1 MFPDNETVLK
11 RCIENPEP
19 FVEDFYVKDHLII
32 TLRRSEEANELMRA
46 NIQILD
52 LITAFQVASDENN
65 KTFCAKIIDK
75 IIPLL
80 ETSEINNSEFTSFW
94 EVNDTSYSMYRKL
107 SDEAKKHFLND
118 IIPRFITHRHQM
130 YKEHGY
136 TATTLQVKADSFA
149 HKRSGEL
156 GTKKVKSIFERFGLE
171 QLKKSQQWSDCR
183 SFYIGADKQD
193 KKIFDA
199 ILGEMKIRFEWG
211 THHKGKRP
219 DFLIRYGTELLIVE
233 HKHMKEAGGGQD
245 KQIVEISEFVSQRES
260 SPNVHYV
267 AFLDGILFNM
277 LFVNPSW
284 GKPQEQNRQIQ
295 QALKENKKNYFV
307 NTYGFNLLLQHLLKG
322 KIADNC

>member
-1 MFPDNETVLK
+1 MLPDNETILK
-11 RCIENPEP
+11 RSTENPEP
-19 FVEDFYVKDHLII
+19 FVEDFYVKEHLVI
-32 TLRRSEEANELMRA
+32 TRNRGESNKLMQANA
-46 NIQILD
+46 QILD
-52 LITAFQVASDENN
+52 FITAFKVACDEGN
-65 KTFCAKIIDK
+65 KDFCAKIIEK

-107 SDEAKKHFLND
+107 SPKAKKHFLND
-118 IIPRFITHRHQM
+118 IILRYIAHRHQI

-156 GTKKVKSIFERFGLE
+156 GTKKVKSILEGFSLER
-171 QLKKSQQWSDCR
+171 LKENQRWSDCG
-183 SFYIGADKQD
+183 SFYIGADKKD

-211 THHKGKRP
+211 RHHKGKRP
-219 DFLIRYGTELLIVE
+219 DFLIRYGDELLIVE

-245 KQIVEISEFVSQRES
+245 KQIVEISEFVSQREP
-260 SPNVHYV
+260 SPNVHYI

-277 LFVNPSW
+277 LLVNPSG
-284 GKPQEQNRQIQ
+284 GKPQEQNRQIR
-295 QALKENKKNYFV
+295 QALKKNKKNYFV
-307 NTYGFNLLLQHLLKG
+307 NTYGFNLLMQHLVKQ
-322 KIADNC
+322 NTT